1 MKKLFFFFFQILNFI
16 IINCYIKIPLKLFP
30 CQISDKLNIS
40 NTFNNM
46 VMKQLYAKI
55 EIGSPKQTIFIP
67 LELEKNDF
75 YISKYNSHISNKKYD
90 SFHLKNFN
98 EESSSSFHYLSEEK
112 NKAFY
117 NKNFDFASK
126 AKDLFFFGNKKTELE
141 FYLAGNLSEEIPGE
155 IGLQIHTINDLNTAL
170 DSDDKSFLK
179 KIKDNGIIDNYI
191 WSIIYNN
198 DDSNDIDA
206 YLYIGDFLHN
216 IKNDLSLKNIK
227 FKEDSLSSINA
238 YVYQKKVTTE
248 FEMSKLYLYKA
259 DNPNNIIK
267 EVNLSKMYLSV
278 KLDYNLC
285 GIKASE
291 IIHSYLAENVFTEKN
306 KCHKDYFD
314 YNNKYIFYYCDK
326 NPSSLKN
333 IKNNFPILNFLH
345 QEFNFNFTITLD
357 DLLVEKENYYYFLIF
372 FGYSNNRYD
381 WKLGKPF
388 LDKYNFMV
396 DQDGKKILF
405 YSEKQKDVII
415 PGVQNIS
422 VSGQNK
428 KSLILLVILL
438 IIIVLIL
445 CAFLGKNIHKTKI
458 RKHKNIFDNNLEYS
472 LSSGIEMTK
481 K

>member
-1 MKKLFFFFFQILNFI
+1 MKKLFFFFFQILNFV

-90 SFHLKNFN
+90 SFNLKNYN
-98 EESSSSFHYLSEEK
+98 EESSSSFYYLNEEK

-117 NKNFDFASK
+117 NKNFGFASK
-126 AKDLFFFGNKKTELE
+126 VKDLFFFGNKKTELE
-141 FYLAGNLSEEIPGE
+141 FYLTSNLSEEVPGE

-191 WSIIYNN
+191 WTIIYNN

-216 IKNDLSLKNIK
+216 IYNDLTLKNIK

-248 FEMSKLYLYKA
+248 FEMNKLYLYKA
-259 DNPNNIIK
+259 DDPNNIIK

-291 IIHSYLAENVFTEKN
+291 IIHPYLAENVFTEEN
-306 KCHKDYFD
+306 KCHKEYFD

-326 NPSSLKN
+326 NPSALNN
-333 IKNNFPILNFLH
+333 IKKNFPILNFIH

-357 DLLVEKENYYYFLIF
+357 DLIIEKENYYYFLIF

-405 YSEKQKDVII
+405 YTQKQREFI
-415 PGVQNIS
+415 PPGFQNIS

-428 KSLILLVILL
+428 KSLILLVIIL
-438 IIIVLIL
+438 IIFALFL
-445 CAFLGKNIHKTKI
+445 CAFLGKNIHKNKI
-458 RKHKNIFDNNLEYS
+458 RKHKNIFDNNLDYS